1 MKQSM
6 KRMRDGDM
14 NFSENPQLNI
24 MEVLVRK
31 AMNPFRFA
39 FGDLEQTLVTKEGGA
54 EQATEVNDKLLK
66 FFRKEI
72 SEKYAQEAAVVM
84 YGDDTDIPA
93 TGAVW
98 VAHSCGSLV
107 NLSHGNEDV
116 CIYIAYVVDG
126 KAESAVVLYPITNE
140 IYAIEKG
147 KGARSRTRR
156 LRVTGRDMLEN
167 SLVSVFSPITST
179 EDDTKFLDAIR
190 AVRAHKCH
198 TRISGNVIHDALS
211 LSAAKLDA
219 MVAMNLNPMDVLV
232 AEFIIR
238 ESGGYTCEID
248 NSTVEIGS
256 TSIIAANHK
265 LQGKLLKVL
274 ATV

>member
-39 FGDLEQTLVTKEGGA
+39 FGDIEQTLVTKEGGLD
-54 EQATEVNDKLLK
+54 QAVEMHEKLLK

-72 SEKYAQEAAVVM
+72 TEKYAKEAAVVM
-84 YGDDTDIPA
+84 YGDETDIPA
-93 TGAVW
+93 KGAAW

-116 CIYIAYVVDG
+116 CIYIAYIVDG
-126 KAESAVVLYPITNE
+126 KAESAVVLYPVSNE

-147 KGARSRTRR
+147 KGAHSRTRR

-167 SLVSVFSPITST
+167 SLVSIFSPVTNT
-179 EDDTKFLDAIR
+179 EDDSKFLEAMST
-190 AVRAHKCH
+190 VRAHKCH
-198 TRISGNVIHDALS
+198 TRISGNPIHDAIS
-211 LSAAKLDA
+211 LSSGKLDS
-219 MVAMNLNPMDVLV
+219 MIAMNLNPMDVLV

-256 TSIIAANHK
+256 TNIVAANHK